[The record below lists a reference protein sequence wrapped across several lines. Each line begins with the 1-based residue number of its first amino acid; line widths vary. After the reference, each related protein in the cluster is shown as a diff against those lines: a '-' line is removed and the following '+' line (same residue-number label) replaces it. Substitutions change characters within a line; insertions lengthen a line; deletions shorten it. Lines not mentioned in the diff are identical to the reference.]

1 MKDGHAAERRARL
14 LPVRRYSDTSRPVA
28 TFLPSRSS

>member
-1 MKDGHAAERRARL
+1 MDGHAVVRRARP
-14 LPVRRYSDTSRPVA
+14 LPIRRYSDTSRPVA

>member
-1 MKDGHAAERRARL
+1 MPVSEHARL
-14 LPVRRYSDTSRPVA
+14 MGLIAGDDYFTSTCVA